1 MVYKTRFKQRY
12 SIDSANLP
20 KPEPVTMNA
29 RELVSLN
36 KFFMRNNIKEVY
48 NVNTPDDPKYLAY
61 VYNKEDMYFTYYGN
75 NKVVDKIVQQQGTRV
90 MFRIL
95 NNMLHVSFR
104 LKYLIVGVDFNVTSD
119 KFSVKDSIKEGTLE
133 IRDDRHYLLIKY
145 K

>member
-1 MVYKTRFKQRY
+1 MVYKTVFKQRY

-20 KPEPVTMNA
+20 KPEHVTMNA
-29 RELVSLN
+29 RELTQLN

-75 NKVVDKIVQQQGTRV
+75 NKIVDKIVQQQGTRV

-119 KFSVKDSIKEGTLE
+119 KFSVKDNIKEGTLE
-133 IRDDRHYLLIKY
+133 IRDDKHYLLIKY
-145 K
+145 R

>member
-20 KPEPVTMNA
+20 TPEPVTMNA
-29 RELVSLN
+29 RELTPLN
-36 KFFMRNNIKEVY
+36 RFFMRNKIKEVY

-61 VYNKEDMYFTYYGN
+61 VYNKEDMIFTYYGN
-75 NKVVDKIVQQQGTRV
+75 NKIVDKIVQQQGTRV

-119 KFSVKDSIKEGTLE
+119 KFSVNDNIKDGTLE
-133 IRDDRHYLLIKY
+133 IRDNKHYLLIKY
-145 K
+145 R

>member
-12 SIDSANLP
+12 NIDSFTLP

-29 RELVSLN
+29 RELTPLN

-61 VYNKEDMYFTYYGN
+61 VYNKEDMYFTYSGSARLI
-75 NKVVDKIVQQQGTRV
+75 DRIVQQQGTRV

-104 LKYLIVGVDFNVTSD
+104 LKHLIVGVDFNVVSK
-119 KFSVKDSIKEGTLE
+119 KFSVIDNIKEGTLE

-145 K
+145 R

>member
-29 RELVSLN
+29 RELTPLN
-36 KFFMRNNIKEVY
+36 RFFMRNNIKEVY

-61 VYNKEDMYFTYYGN
+61 VYNKESMVFTYYGN

-104 LKYLIVGVDFNVTSD
+104 LKYLIVGVDFNVASD
-119 KFSVKDSIKEGTLE
+119 KFSVKDSVKEGTLE
-133 IRDDRHYLLIKY
+133 IRDDKHYLLIKY
-145 K
+145 R